1 MTDPGLRLLELARAG
16 ESAVWVR
23 VERVRGSAP
32 REPGASM
39 IVTAQ
44 GDPAGTIGGG
54 HLEHE
59 AIALAHRLLASGRRV
74 AVHGWSLGASLGQCC
89 GGVVEVSLRRID
101 ARELAWL
108 APLAT
113 LEREGG
119 RAWLDTHADAPA
131 HAPHTVLCVHPPA
144 AADDGAPRVGAV
156 PSGRIVSCIEATPWQ
171 VWVFGAGHVGEAV
184 VRVLATMPLR
194 ATWVDAR
201 ADRFPPSLPPNVVT
215 LETDGPAHE
224 VRAIP
229 SGADVLVMTHSHA
242 LDFDLCAALLARDDL
257 GRIGLI
263 GSATKA
269 ASFRGRLARRGLAP
283 ERIARLEC
291 PVGMA
296 PVGGPARTDLDRHPG
311 AIAMS
316 IGYALW
322 CGRRVAVA
330 DRRALAQSAR

>member
-1 MTDPGLRLLELARAG
+1 MNDPGLRLLELARAR
-16 ESAVWVR
+16 EPVVWVR

-39 IVTAQ
+39 IVAAQ
-44 GDPAGTIGGG
+44 GEPEGTIGGG

-59 AIALAHRLLASGRRV
+59 AIALARRMLASAHRV
-74 AVHGWSLGASLGQCC
+74 AAHGWSLGASLGQCC
-89 GGVVEVSLRRID
+89 GGVVEVCLRRVD
-101 ARELAWL
+101 ERELAWL
-108 APLAT
+108 EPLAA
-113 LEREGG
+113 LEHTGG
-119 RAWLDTHADAPA
+119 RAWLDTHAAA
-131 HAPHTVLCVHPPA
+131 AAQAPHSVLREHPPVA
-144 AADDGAPRVGAV
+144 PDDGAPRVGAV
-156 PSGRIVSCIEATPWQ
+156 PVSRVVSCVDAAPWP

-201 ADRFPPSLPPNVVT
+201 AGRFPPSLPSNVVT
-215 LETDGPAHE
+215 LDSDGPAHE

-291 PVGMA
+291 PVGA
-296 PVGGPARTDLDRHPG
+296 LPPGGPARTSLDRHPG
-311 AIAMS
+311 AIAVS
-316 IGYALW
+316 VGFALW
-322 CGRRVAVA
+322 CGRRAAIA
-330 DRRALAQSAR
+330 DRLTPGQLAR